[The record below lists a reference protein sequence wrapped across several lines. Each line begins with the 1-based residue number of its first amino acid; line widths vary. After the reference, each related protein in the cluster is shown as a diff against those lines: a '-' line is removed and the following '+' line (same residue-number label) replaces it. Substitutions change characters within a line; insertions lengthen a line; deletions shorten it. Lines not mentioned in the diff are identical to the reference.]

1 MDRMIY
7 TAMSGAKALEQ
18 RQDALSNNLANAGST
33 GFRADLMAFRAVPIR
48 QDGTATTRVFS
59 LEATAGFDATSGPI
73 QQTGRS
79 LDVAIAGT
87 GYLTVQGL
95 DGNEASTRNGA
106 LVVGADG
113 TLQTRNG
120 FPLVGEA
127 GPLVIPAN
135 AQVSIGPDGTVS
147 AKVGNQ
153 AATQIG
159 RLKLTNDPVGELRK
173 GGDGLLRRADGE
185 QSQASP
191 DVRLTQGAL
200 EGSNVNVVEA
210 MVGMIA
216 LSRQFE
222 MQMRL
227 LQNAEQNEQRAQT
240 LLGSNG

>member
-120 FPLVGEA
+120 FPLVGEG

-159 RLKLTNDPVGELRK
+159 RLKLTNDPVGEL
-173 GGDGLLRRADGE
+173 
-185 QSQASP
+185 SQASP